1 MLMFMSVYT
10 KWLLKEEDKKIKDK
24 QKQEKE
30 KEKERNKQIELVHMS
45 TIKKI

>member
-1 MLMFMSVYT
+1 MFMSVYT